1 MATLTILAT
10 IFIATVFTFDFAR
23 TIHELKRDR
32 AEMKA
37 VKVKT
42 EAGGF
47 GV

>member
-1 MATLTILAT
+1 MAALTVLFT
-10 IFIATVFTFDFAR
+10 IVISAVFTFDFAR
-23 TIHELKRDR
+23 TILELKRDR
-32 AEMKA
+32 AAMKA